1 MRVGKEKIIKYEKKI
16 GKNEENMD
24 VQKPEIRLGFL
35 GNTWSVITFFPFLA
49 PFQNMVN
56 KMSS

>member
-24 VQKPEIRLGFL
+24 VRKPEIRLGFL
-35 GNTWSVITFFPFLA
+35 GNTWSVTTLYIIFDMYYNT
-49 PFQNMVN
+49 NN
-56 KMSS
+56 SWE